1 MKFKDYLSTKRKER
15 GITVRA
21 FAAMVK
27 ISPSFLCDLESGN
40 RQFPSNSKVNPNL
53 LNDIIASLNLVG
65 EDAAMMERLANESML
80 EVDKV
85 SAEVS
90 NYLKTVPQ
98 ASAALRIAKDKNI
111 TQEKW
116 DEIVRIL
123 EEA

>member
-1 MKFKDYLSTKRKER
+1 MKFNDYLSSKRREK

-65 EDAAMMERLANESML
+65 DDAAMMEQLANESML
-80 EVDKV
+80 EGDKV
-85 SAEVS
+85 PSDVS
-90 NYLKTVPQ
+90 NYLKAVPQ
-98 ASAALRIAKDKNI
+98 ASAALRLAKDKNI